1 MADGYPRRLAL
12 AYPASLAVAGG
23 GMAIAG
29 YVLAQ
34 TGLPA
39 WLALALMGA
48 GLVLWT
54 LLEYLLHRFALH
66 GLAPFQNWHA
76 QHHRVPQERI
86 RIPLAFSVP
95 MVLVLLVAP
104 ALLLRNVAFG
114 AAVSLGLLAGEMLQ
128 EAVHERL
135 HRGAAGL
142 LDGHRK
148 HHDYHH
154 LEDAQRAYGT
164 LTGFWD
170 RRFHTAP
177 PA

>member
-1 MADGYPRRLAL
+1 MADGYPARVAL
-12 AYPASLAVAGG
+12 AYPASLAVAGA

-39 WLALALMGA
+39 WLALALMGG
-48 GLVLWT
+48 GLALWT
-54 LLEYLLHRFALH
+54 LLEYLLHRFVLH
-66 GLAPFQNWHA
+66 GLAPFQAWHEH
-76 QHHRVPQERI
+76 HHRVPLERI
-86 RIPLAFSVP
+86 RIPLVFSVP

-104 ALLLRNVAFG
+104 TLLLRNVAFG
-114 AAVSLGLLAGEMLQ
+114 AAVSLGLLAGEVLQ

-135 HRGAAGL
+135 HRGAAGVL
-142 LDGHRK
+142 EGQRR
-148 HHDYHH
+148 HHDFHH
-154 LEDAQRAYGT
+154 ADDARRAYGT
-164 LTGFWD
+164 LTDFWD